1 MRLSQASIFTGI
13 AFAIGLL
20 AAIIIAAYAVDR
32 WPEQRP
38 SWVPARFS
46 EAPEWF
52 QGVET
57 LGNNPEDLPRLMA
70 LLDRGVR
77 DGVAVAGCMKALFL
91 VSEFVNTGTFDRQE
105 FSQLPQLLRPYRMEE
120 CPGGPIILAT
130 VYKYGLG
137 VERDTAMTQHY
148 LRKVAMLVGHGE
160 RTADIYIRNSF
171 GKASRYDLSG
181 ELRVAANWF
190 DNQFMSLTPAEKL
203 AVAEDYLS
211 GTTVPRDMEMGF
223 RLLLA
228 MTPAEHNGQYA
239 YRAALAVED
248 KRISYA
254 PNWRAQAARLMRFAA
269 DQGVLP
275 ARRML
280 GAELYILARGDEEK
294 LLHAYAFTL
303 WAKDIGERMADVR
316 LSTIEWLL
324 GRTDLEPAA
333 RELIVNNRLKSYAE
347 FERTYQR

>member
-1 MRLSQASIFTGI
+1 MRVSQASFLTGI

-20 AAIIIAAYAVDR
+20 AAGIIASYAIDR
-32 WPEQRP
+32 WPDQRP

-57 LGNNPEDLPRLMA
+57 LGNNPEDRPRLMA

-77 DGVAVAGCMKALFL
+77 DGVAVAGCMKALYL
-91 VSEFVNTGTFDRQE
+91 VSEFVDTGSFDRRE
-105 FSQLPQLLRPYRMEE
+105 FSQLPQLLQPYRMEE

-130 VYKYGLG
+130 AYKYGLG
-137 VERDTAMTQHY
+137 VEHDTAMTQHY

-160 RTADIYIRNSF
+160 RTADIYISNVF
-171 GKASRYDLSG
+171 GVDSRYDLSK
-181 ELRVAANWF
+181 ELRAAAKWF
-190 DNQFMSLTPAEKL
+190 HDEFMSLTPAEKL

-254 PNWRAQAARLMRFAA
+254 PNWRVQAAQLMRFAA